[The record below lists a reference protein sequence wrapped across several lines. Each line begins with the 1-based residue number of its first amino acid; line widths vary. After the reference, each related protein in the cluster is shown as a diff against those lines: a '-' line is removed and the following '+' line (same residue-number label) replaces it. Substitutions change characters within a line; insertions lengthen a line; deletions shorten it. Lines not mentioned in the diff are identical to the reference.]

1 MKNQNGIILLEGLI
15 AILIFSMGILAMVGL
30 QAAATRA
37 STDSRYR
44 AEAALYV
51 NEIIGEM
58 WVADKTNL
66 AAYASPSGA
75 NFITW
80 LNKVKTSARRL
91 PAADATITVAA
102 DNLVTVSLMWT
113 APQDPTQ
120 RRHVVVAQIND
131 NLP

>member
-1 MKNQNGIILLEGLI
+1 MKNQKGVVLLEGLI
-15 AILIFSMGILAMVGL
+15 AILIFSMGILAIVGL

-37 STDSRYR
+37 STDARYR

-66 AAYASPSGA
+66 AGLYATGNSKF
-75 NFITW
+75 NTW
-80 LNKVKTSARRL
+80 LTKVNTSARSL
-91 PAADATITVAA
+91 PNASADISVNAG
-102 DNLVTVSLMWT
+102 NLVTVSLMWS
-113 APQDPTQ
+113 APQDPTP
-120 RRHVVVAQIND
+120 RRYVAMAQIND